1 MRINVDV
8 LAELIN
14 VSPGEIVWAIK
25 SDNMLEGLELPPS
38 QRGIKNVRYKGPNSL
53 TFEVTAAMKF
63 AEEGVSL
70 DIENYCTL
78 RLLFNQSLVLDKVPE
93 YGKPAKCCSP

>member
-8 LAELIN
+8 FAELIN
-14 VSPGEIVWAIK
+14 VQPGEIVWAVNHGNK
-25 SDNMLEGLELPPS
+25 LEGIELPPS

-63 AEEGVSL
+63 AEEFKAHKRRADSCDLGTRN
-70 DIENYCTL
+70 E
-78 RLLFNQSLVLDKVPE
+78 
-93 YGKPAKCCSP
+93 